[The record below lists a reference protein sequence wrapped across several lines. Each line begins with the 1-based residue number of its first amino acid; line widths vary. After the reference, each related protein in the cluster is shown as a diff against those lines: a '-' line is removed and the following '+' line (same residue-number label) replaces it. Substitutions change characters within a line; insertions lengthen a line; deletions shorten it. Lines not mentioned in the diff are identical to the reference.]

1 MGSLMLYLD
10 VLYLDVMIVD
20 CNFYGNLQDKCFY
33 YIWIIFFIFFVYLKF
48 ILIRFNFFENI
59 GRFIIVYN
67 DILVGKLVNFFVSV
81 VYKVNIIIIDLLYI
95 NNSGGGMFFKLG
107 LDEVSNLIFFLVQL
121 IFESN

>member
-1 MGSLMLYLD
+1 MGSLMLYLV

-33 YIWIIFFIFFVYLKF
+33 YIWIIFFIFFVYLNF

-59 GRFIIVYN
+59 GRFILVYN
-67 DILVGKLVNFFVSV
+67 DILVGNLVNFFVSV